1 MKSLL
6 NPKFSALSSKASPFP
21 LFSLPS
27 QPTASLFFRNNPRPI
42 PNRLL
47 RLNPSLFSSN
57 NFTCTSQNRS
67 LQTEPSPASPGEIH
81 VIVGPMFAGKTTSL
95 LRRIQLET
103 ANGRLTLLLYLSL
116 VLLVKENLLPEV
128 FLCLLFILIFLL
140 S

>member
-1 MKSLL
+1 VSVVPPRFPSNSNCINSEVFVLSTKTLKPLHAMKSLL

-27 QPTASLFFRNNPRPI
+27 QPTSRFSFRSNSRQI

-47 RLNPSLFSSN
+47 RLNPPPFSSN
-57 NFTCTSQNRS
+57 NFTCTNQNRS
-67 LQTEPSPASPGEIH
+67 LQTEPSPPSSGEIH

-103 ANGRLTLLLYLSL
+103 ANGR
-116 VLLVKENLLPEV
+116 
-128 FLCLLFILIFLL
+128 
-140 S
+140 